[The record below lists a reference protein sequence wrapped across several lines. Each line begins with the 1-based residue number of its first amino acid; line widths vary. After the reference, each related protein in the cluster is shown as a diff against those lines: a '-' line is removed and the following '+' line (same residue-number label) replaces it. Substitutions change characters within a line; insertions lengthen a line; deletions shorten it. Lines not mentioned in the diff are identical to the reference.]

1 MRHLRM
7 VRAVEPYLLTPFG
20 DPEATIERATNS
32 LLKLGRIRD
41 GDKLIIVSDIQTK
54 DRRIDSIQLREVF

>member
-1 MRHLRM
+1 
-7 VRAVEPYLLTPFG
+7 VRSVEPFLLTPFA
-20 DPEATIERATNS
+20 DPESTIERATTS

-54 DRRIDSIQLREVF
+54 DRRIDSIQLREVQG